1 MRPHTSLTNS
11 LRNLFSHS
19 QVGKTLPSLRSS
31 DMLGDVPPH
40 SRLDHCLTTAS
51 LEPLRNM
58 HLVPLIIGS
67 LDVEISDLVS
77 SATRSFVYE
86 SGSTLALLHPLH

>member
-1 MRPHTSLTNS
+1 
-11 LRNLFSHS
+11 
-19 QVGKTLPSLRSS
+19 
-31 DMLGDVPPH
+31 MLGDVPPH

-86 SGSTLALLHPLH
+86 SGSTLALLHPFH